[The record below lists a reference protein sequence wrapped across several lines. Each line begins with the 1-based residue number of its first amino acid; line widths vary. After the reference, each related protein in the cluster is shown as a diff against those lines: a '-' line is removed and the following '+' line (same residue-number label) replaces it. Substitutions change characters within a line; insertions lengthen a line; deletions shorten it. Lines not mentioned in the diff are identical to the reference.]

1 MTSVTPATGA
11 RSGLRTV
18 SNFRIRKAGP
28 FVAALREWGG
38 NLFPLAGLNIGEPA
52 LKLVIATSLR
62 SIIGDQ
68 AIPRTRFPFHAFSM
82 AVKRTL
88 AVHPLG
94 RVPAFKKSQPDVN
107 WQVGT
112 KLS

>member
-1 MTSVTPATGA
+1 MIKLYHVPASRSMRSLWLLNELGLEFGLIEMTFDLAQ
-11 RSGLRTV
+11 LR
-18 SNFRIRKAGP
+18 AP
-28 FVAALREWGG
+28 EY
-38 NLFPLAGLNIGEPA
+38 
-52 LKLVIATSLR
+52 
-62 SIIGDQ
+62 
-68 AIPRTRFPFHAFSM
+68 
-82 AVKRTL
+82 L